1 MGSILEKKY
10 SDEENDED
18 IVKIQVVFWY
28 FEQAIFYKL

>member
-18 IVKIQVVFWY
+18 IVKIQVVFLN
-28 FEQAIFYKL
+28 FEQAIF